1 VTLAQC
7 AALLL
12 PLPSQTR
19 EDIQIMRGF
28 TDGKQ
33 RWKACY
39 LKTENIEGCDRETG
53 FLIYPTSPDLKA
65 RLAYLKQYHLNLFAA
80 T

>member
-1 VTLAQC
+1 VC
-7 AALLL
+7 CVAAA
-12 PLPSQTR
+12 TAVANAR
-19 EDIQIMRGF
+19 GYTIMRGF